1 MQSDSESSTT
11 IDSMELLKSLHTEI
25 TLLKEQS
32 GFLLHRLDSMQQCL
46 QQDTFLLA
54 NHPIRIAP
62 TSHAVHVQILLKAL
76 SLNESSLN
84 IGTFL
89 KALNKYL
96 IHNELI
102 DLNDLQIIL
111 NPLLS
116 ASFQKDNSLKKVPYS
131 VLLNSLTVMFI

>member
-1 MQSDSESSTT
+1 MPSDSESNTVESL
-11 IDSMELLKSLHTEI
+11 ELLKSLHTEI

-32 GFLLHRLDSMQQCL
+32 GFLLHRLDSMQQYL
-46 QQDTFLLA
+46 EQDTFLLS
-54 NHPIRIAP
+54 NQPIRIAP
-62 TSHAVHVQILLKAL
+62 TSYAVHVQILLKAL
-76 SLNESSLN
+76 SLNESSLT

-89 KALNKYL
+89 KVLNKYL

-116 ASFQKDNSLKKVPYS
+116 ASFQKDIDLKKVPYG

>member
-1 MQSDSESSTT
+1 MPSDSETNTVESL
-11 IDSMELLKSLHTEI
+11 DLLKSLRTEI

-46 QQDTFLLA
+46 EQDTFLLA
-54 NHPIRIAP
+54 NHPIRVAP
-62 TSHAVHVQILLKAL
+62 TLYAVHIHILLKAL
-76 SLNESSLN
+76 SLSESSLT

-96 IHNELI
+96 IHNELV

-116 ASFQKDNSLKKVPYS
+116 ASFQKDIDLKKVPYGI
-131 VLLNSLTVMFI
+131 LLNSLTVMFI